1 MALQYLDKEGLE
13 HFWKNTK
20 EYIDKTDEK
29 LQSEIDAIT
38 GGGTGGGGTSLAG
51 LQEALN
57 QEISDRTEA
66 DNTLQSN
73 IDSEAATRSE
83 KDTELQSNIEAEA
96 VAREE
101 ADTNLSNRI
110 DELGTGNQEAL
121 ETLEAKVDQEI
132 EDRKAGDAALL
143 GTEEDAKELNT
154 IYGLR
159 AQIEFEASNAEG
171 AVSNL
176 EKKLYGADPVP
187 GDIEG
192 YTLTDLHDNLASEVE
207 ARTAADDTLSEGIAA
222 EATTRASEDERIHD
236 ELLGT
241 EADDKSLNTIH
252 GLRNQI
258 EYEAGEADGAVNS
271 LREEVAGGNI
281 LVEGK
286 IPSTHTLNTLET
298 RIEAE
303 ETNRASEVTRLEG
316 LIDAASSN
324 SDTALKNLRNEIY
337 GSEVENVDADHTLTH
352 LETTKVEIESGTA
365 NNLTVNGLTASAV
378 AGNVIDFRNA
388 TTRVKTLTEEEA
400 QTDKTKNQGT
410 AAASIQFVSDVVNS
424 RISQSQALVYKGV
437 IRTKEELEAIVE
449 PLVGWLYKVAAEEI
463 DFTNQT
469 YINDNGQG
477 YLAHRGDM
485 IVCQTAGGLGNLAK
499 WDIIKHNDEGQVIGP
514 STSVVDRIAV
524 FSDET
529 GKAIK
534 VASKTVDDISAEI
547 DSDVAAAKSELLGT
561 GDTSDDTIKGSKK
574 YTDEQ
579 IAATK
584 LSTVTIPVRGDS
596 APAGSFADNTLTINL
611 PQYRLE
617 SKASTQDINEVALN
631 RVVDGVDESFKFENN
646 KLELNLNNYILE
658 SKLGNDIEGTIQDY
672 VDSKVAGSS
681 ITTGSINHEVPDN
694 ESETISFDTN
704 SITLN
709 LNEYA
714 LQSALEGVDTRL
726 TTAESDIDSL
736 QAKDIELD
744 NRIKVNEGKL
754 ADVVDTTVGALID
767 SDIAVAKA
775 ELIGVDSDASTA
787 DTIWGAKKRTDEAK
801 AELQGKIDTLNSET
815 IKTITITEDAGDEGP
830 SVVPTTNTV
839 AIHLPNYRLESEAD
853 ALDIT
858 KGALVK
864 IGDDVHEDVTVANN
878 TVTVSLHNYTL
889 QTSHNALSTRTTTL
903 ETLTAGD
910 WRAQNDEGTE
920 TNTIKSYID
929 LKSDRIPDS
938 EITDLMDRLNG

>member
-38 GGGTGGGGTSLAG
+38 GGGSGGGTSLAG
-51 LQEALN
+51 LEEALN
-57 QEISDRTEA
+57 QEISDRTTADSALQESLAAEATARQEA
-66 DNTLQSN
+66 D
-73 IDSEAATRSE
+73 AAINS
-83 KDTELQSNIEAEA
+83 
-96 VAREE
+96 
-101 ADTNLSNRI
+101 RI
-110 DELGTGNQEAL
+110 DGISSSNQEAL

-132 EDRKAGDAALL
+132 ADRQAGDAALL

-176 EKKLYGADPVP
+176 EKKLYGNETVP
-187 GDIEG
+187 EDIEG
-192 YTLTDLHDNLASEVE
+192 YTLTDLHNALAKEVSD
-207 ARTAADDTLSEGIAA
+207 RTVADETLSEKITA

-241 EADDKSLNTIH
+241 EADDKSVNTIY
-252 GLRNQI
+252 GLRAQI
-258 EYEAGEADGAVNS
+258 EYEAGEADGSVNN
-271 LREEVAGGNI
+271 LREEIAGNI

-286 IPSTHTLNTLET
+286 VPSTHTLDTLEK

-303 ETNRASEVTRLEG
+303 EGLRDSEINRL
-316 LIDAASSN
+316 DAA
-324 SDTALKNLRNEIY
+324 
-337 GSEVENVDADHTLTH
+337 
-352 LETTKVEIESGTA
+352 KVEIENGTA
-365 NNLTVNGLTASAV
+365 NNLTINGLTASA
-378 AGNVIDFRNA
+378 AEGNVIDFRNA
-388 TTRVKTLTEEEA
+388 TTRVKTLTEDEA
-400 QTDKTKNQGT
+400 QTDRTENQGT
-410 AAASIQFVSDVVNS
+410 AAASIQFVSDVVNN
-424 RISQSQALVYKGV
+424 RISSSQALVYKGV
-437 IRTKEELEAIVE
+437 IKTKEELEAIKE
-449 PLVGWLYKVAAEEI
+449 PLIGWMYKITAEEI
-463 DFTNQT
+463 DFSNQT

-477 YLAHRGDM
+477 YLAHQGDM
-485 IVCQTAGGLGNLAK
+485 IICQTAGDLGSLAK

-524 FSDET
+524 FSDAT

-534 VASKTVDDISAEI
+534 VADKTIADISAEI

-584 LSTVTIPVRGDS
+584 LSTVTIPVSGDS
-596 APAGSFADNTLTINL
+596 APSGSFANNTLTINL

-617 SKASTQDINEVALN
+617 SKASAQ
-631 RVVDGVDESFKFENN
+631 
-646 KLELNLNNYILE
+646 
-658 SKLGNDIEGTIQDY
+658 
-672 VDSKVAGSS
+672 
-681 ITTGSINHEVPDN
+681 
-694 ESETISFDTN
+694 
-704 SITLN
+704 
-709 LNEYA
+709 
-714 LQSALEGVDTRL
+714 
-726 TTAESDIDSL
+726 
-736 QAKDIELD
+736 DIELD
-744 NRIKVNEGKL
+744 GRIRVNEGKL

-767 SDIAVAKA
+767 SDVAAAKA
-775 ELIGVDSDASTA
+775 ELIGADSDASTA

-815 IKTITITEDAGDEGP
+815 IKTITISEDAGDEGP
-830 SVVPTTNTV
+830 SVVPATNTV
-839 AIHLPNYRLESEAD
+839 AIHLPNYRLESEAE

-858 KGALVK
+858 KGTLAK

-889 QTSHNALSTRTTTL
+889 QTSHDALSTRTATL
-903 ETLTAGD
+903 ETLTEGD

-938 EITDLMDRLNG
+938 EITDLMDRMNG